1 MRGCI
6 RQAQQNC
13 ALYYN
18 NHMDIGDY
26 RREYTKDGLNKKDL
40 SDSPFEQ
47 FEKWFTQAM
56 DANIPDASAMSLAT
70 ASADGK
76 PTQRT
81 VLLKTFDEKG
91 FVFFTNYSSQK
102 SKQIEENNNV
112 SLLFPWTTL
121 ERQIE
126 INGTATKISTTESL
140 KYFLSRPRGSQ
151 LGAWASAQSSPISS
165 RQILE
170 AQLQKMKRKFTK
182 GEIPLP
188 DFWGGY
194 RVVPETIE
202 FWQGG
207 EDRLHDRFEYSR
219 NDGNNWIV
227 KRLQP

>member
-1 MRGCI
+1 
-6 RQAQQNC
+6 
-13 ALYYN
+13 
-18 NHMDIGDY
+18 MDIGDY
-26 RREYTKDGLNKKDL
+26 RREYTKGGLNKKDL

-47 FEKWFTQAM
+47 FEKWFTQAIEA
-56 DANIPDASAMSLAT
+56 DIPDASAMSLAT
-70 ASADGK
+70 VSTDGK

-81 VLLKTFDEKG
+81 VLLKLFDDKG
-91 FVFFTNYSSQK
+91 FIFFTNYSSLK
-102 SKQIEENNNV
+102 SQQIEENNNV

-126 INGTATKISTTESL
+126 INGTASKISTAESL

-170 AQLQKMKRKFTK
+170 GQLQKMKRKFTQ

-207 EDRLHDRFEYSR
+207 EDRLHDRFEYSF
-219 NDGNNWIV
+219 DGNNWV
-227 KRLQP
+227 SKRLQP

>member
-1 MRGCI
+1 
-6 RQAQQNC
+6 
-13 ALYYN
+13 
-18 NHMDIGDY
+18 MDIGDY
-26 RREYTKDGLNKKDL
+26 RREYAKGGLNKKDL

-56 DANIPDASAMSLAT
+56 DADIADASAMTLAT
-70 ASADGK
+70 VSGSGK

-81 VLLKTFDEKG
+81 VLLKLFNEKG
-91 FVFFTNYSSQK
+91 FIFFTNYSSLK
-102 SKQIEENNNV
+102 SQQIEENANV
-112 SLLFPWTTL
+112 SLLFPWTEL

-126 INGTATKISTTESL
+126 INGTASKISTAESL

-151 LGAWASAQSSPISS
+151 LGAWASAQSSPINS
-165 RQILE
+165 RQTLE
-170 AQLQKMKRKFTK
+170 SQLQKMKNKFTH
-182 GEIPLP
+182 GDIPLP

-207 EDRLHDRFEYSR
+207 VNRLHDRFEYKR
-219 NDGNNWIV
+219 DRDHWNI

>member
-1 MRGCI
+1 
-6 RQAQQNC
+6 
-13 ALYYN
+13 
-18 NHMDIGDY
+18 MDIGDY
-26 RREYTKDGLNKKDL
+26 RREYAKGGLHKADL
-40 SDSPFEQ
+40 SESPFEL

-70 ASADGK
+70 VSAAGK
-76 PTQRT
+76 PSQRT
-81 VLLKTFDEKG
+81 VLLKMFDEKG
-91 FVFFTNYSSQK
+91 FVFFTNYSSLK
-102 SKQIEENNNV
+102 SKQISENANV
-112 SLLFPWTTL
+112 SLLFPWTEL

-126 INGTATKISTTESL
+126 INGAATKISTAESL

-151 LGAWASAQSSPISS
+151 LGAWASAQSSPVNS

-170 AQLQKMKRKFTK
+170 GQLQKMKSKFVK

-207 EDRLHDRFEYSR
+207 ENRLHDRFEYTLEEGVW
-219 NDGNNWIV
+219 GN

>member
-1 MRGCI
+1 
-6 RQAQQNC
+6 
-13 ALYYN
+13 
-18 NHMDIGDY
+18 MDIGDY
-26 RREYTKDGLNKKDL
+26 RREYTKGGLNKKDL
-40 SDSPFEQ
+40 SNSPFEL
-47 FEKWFTQAM
+47 FEKWFTQAVE
-56 DANIPDASAMSLAT
+56 ANMPDASAMSLAT
-70 ASADGK
+70 VSATGK

-91 FVFFTNYSSQK
+91 FVFFTNYSSLK
-102 SKQIEENNNV
+102 SKQISENANV
-112 SLLFPWTTL
+112 SLLFPWTEL

-126 INGTATKISTTESL
+126 INGTATKISTAESL

-165 RQILE
+165 RQVLE
-170 AQLQKMKRKFTK
+170 GQLQKMKGKFTK

-207 EDRLHDRFEYSR
+207 ENRLHDRFEFACE
-219 NDGNNWIV
+219 NNIWTS

>member
-1 MRGCI
+1 
-6 RQAQQNC
+6 
-13 ALYYN
+13 
-18 NHMDIGDY
+18 MDIGDY
-26 RREYTKDGLNKKDL
+26 RREYTKGGLNKEDL
-40 SDSPFEQ
+40 NASPFEQ
-47 FEKWFTQAM
+47 FEKWFTQAI
-56 DANIPDASAMSLAT
+56 DANIPDASAMTLAT
-70 ASADGK
+70 VSASGK

-81 VLLKTFDEKG
+81 VLLKIFDEKG

-102 SKQIEENNNV
+102 SQQISENPNV
-112 SLLFPWTTL
+112 SLLFPWTEL

-126 INGTATKISTTESL
+126 INGTATKISTAESL

-151 LGAWASAQSSPISS
+151 LGAWASAQSSPINS

-170 AQLQKMKRKFTK
+170 GQLQKMKSKFTQ

-194 RVVPETIE
+194 RVEPETIE

-207 EDRLHDRFEYSR
+207 ENRLHDRFEYTR
-219 NDGNNWIV
+219 KNNDWIS

>member
-1 MRGCI
+1 
-6 RQAQQNC
+6 
-13 ALYYN
+13 
-18 NHMDIGDY
+18 MDIGDY
-26 RREYTKDGLNKKDL
+26 RREYTKGGLNKADL

-56 DANIPDASAMSLAT
+56 QADIPDASAMSLAT
-70 ASADGK
+70 VSADGK

-81 VLLKTFDEKG
+81 VLLKLFDDKG
-91 FVFFTNYSSQK
+91 FVFFTNYSSLK
-102 SKQIEENNNV
+102 SKQISENANV
-112 SLLFPWTTL
+112 SLLFPWTML

-126 INGTATKISTTESL
+126 INGTATKISTAESL

-165 RQILE
+165 RQVLE
-170 AQLQKMKRKFTK
+170 GQLQKMKGKFTK

-207 EDRLHDRFEYSR
+207 KNRLHDRFEYSR
-219 NDGNNWIV
+219 DGDSWV
-227 KRLQP
+227 SKRLQP

>member
-1 MRGCI
+1 
-6 RQAQQNC
+6 
-13 ALYYN
+13 
-18 NHMDIGDY
+18 MDIGDY
-26 RREYTKDGLNKKDL
+26 RREYTKGGLNKEDL
-40 SDSPFEQ
+40 SDSPFVQ

-56 DANIPDASAMSLAT
+56 EADIPDASAMTIAT
-70 ASADGK
+70 VSSSGK

-81 VLLKTFDEKG
+81 VLLKIFDEEG

-102 SKQIEENNNV
+102 SQQIGENPNV
-112 SLLFPWTTL
+112 SLLFPWTEL
-121 ERQIE
+121 ERQVE
-126 INGTATKISTTESL
+126 INGQATKISTAESL

-151 LGAWASAQSSPISS
+151 LGAWASAQSSPINS

-170 AQLQKMKRKFTK
+170 SQLEKMKSKFTK
-182 GEIPLP
+182 GKIPLP

-207 EDRLHDRFEYSR
+207 ENRLHDRFEYTREKSE
-219 NDGNNWIV
+219 WTS

>member
-1 MRGCI
+1 
-6 RQAQQNC
+6 
-13 ALYYN
+13 
-18 NHMDIGDY
+18 MDIGDY
-26 RREYTKDGLNKKDL
+26 RREYAKGGLNKNDL

-47 FEKWFTQAM
+47 FEKWFKQAM
-56 DANIPDASAMSLAT
+56 QADVPDASAMSLAT
-70 ASADGK
+70 VSTTGK

-81 VLLKTFDEKG
+81 VLLKLFDEKG
-91 FVFFTNYSSQK
+91 FVFFTNYSSLK
-102 SKQIEENNNV
+102 SKQIEENANV
-112 SLLFPWTTL
+112 SLLFPWTEL

-126 INGTATKISTTESL
+126 INGTATKISTAESL

-151 LGAWASAQSSPISS
+151 LGAWASAQSSPINS

-170 AQLQKMKRKFTK
+170 GQLQKMKSKFTK

-207 EDRLHDRFEYSR
+207 INRLHDRFEYSKNN
-219 NDGNNWIV
+219 NDWDIN
-227 KRLQP
+227 RLQP

>member
-1 MRGCI
+1 
-6 RQAQQNC
+6 
-13 ALYYN
+13 
-18 NHMDIGDY
+18 MDIGDY
-26 RREYTKDGLNKKDL
+26 RREYTKGGLSRVNL

-70 ASADGK
+70 VSADGK

-91 FVFFTNYSSQK
+91 FVFFTNYSSLK
-102 SKQIEENNNV
+102 SKQIGENANV
-112 SLLFPWTTL
+112 SLLFPWTEL

-126 INGTATKISTTESL
+126 INGTATKISTAESL

-151 LGAWASAQSSPISS
+151 LGAWASAQSSPINS
-165 RQILE
+165 RKILE
-170 AQLQKMKRKFTK
+170 NQLEKMKDKFTK

-207 EDRLHDRFEYSR
+207 KNRLHDRFEYLR
-219 NDGNNWIV
+219 EDQDWLI

>member
-1 MRGCI
+1 
-6 RQAQQNC
+6 
-13 ALYYN
+13 
-18 NHMDIGDY
+18 MDIGDY
-26 RREYTKDGLNKKDL
+26 RREYTKGGLNKQDL
-40 SDSPFEQ
+40 NDSPFEL
-47 FEKWFTQAM
+47 FEKWFTQAVEA
-56 DANIPDASAMSLAT
+56 DIPDASAMSLAT
-70 ASADGK
+70 VSADGK

-91 FVFFTNYSSQK
+91 FVFFTNYSSLK
-102 SKQIEENNNV
+102 SQQIEENPNV

-126 INGTATKISTTESL
+126 INGKASKISTAESL

-170 AQLQKMKRKFTK
+170 AQLQKMKSKFTK

-194 RVVPETIE
+194 RVAPETIE

-207 EDRLHDRFEYSR
+207 ENRLHDRFEYSR
-219 NDGNNWIV
+219 DGNSWIS